1 MQSVDV
7 AIVGGG
13 MVGLAVA
20 CGLQGSGL
28 RVAVLE
34 KAEPRPLAADAP
46 PALRVSAINAASE
59 KLLTKLDVWRE
70 IVAQRASCYHGME
83 VWDKDSFGHISF
95 DDQSMGFS
103 HLGYIIENAVVHHAL
118 WQKAQRCADVT
129 LLAPAELQ
137 QVAWGE
143 NEAFLSLQDG
153 SMLTA
158 RLVIGADGAN
168 SWLRNKADIPL
179 TFWDYHHHALVATIR
194 TAEPHQAV
202 ARQAFHGDG
211 ILAFLPL
218 SDPHLC
224 SIVWSLSP
232 GEAQRMQQ
240 ADETTFNQ
248 ALNIAFDNRLGLCQL
263 ASEREVFPLTGRYAR
278 QFAAHRLALVGDA
291 AHTIHPL
298 AGQGVNLGFMDAAEL
313 IDELEAPARPGQRY
327 RPASLSAPLRAQPQA
342 QRGADAGGHAGLP
355 RNVLR
360 ESSGE
365 ETSSRCGTQTGRYAA
380 GRETAAD
387 SPGDGPQRSACLVT
401 LTASHFFHPAW
412 APGFPPHLKYSNFTS
427 FSH

>member
-34 KAEPRPLAADAP
+34 QRVPEPLAADAP
-46 PALRVSAINAASE
+46 PQLRVSAINAASE
-59 KLLTKLDVWRE
+59 KLLTRLGVWQDILSR
-70 IVAQRASCYHGME
+70 RASCYHGME

-95 DDQSMGFS
+95 DDQSMGYS
-103 HLGYIIENAVVHHAL
+103 HLGHIVENSVIHYAL
-118 WQKAQRCADVT
+118 WNKAQQSSDIT

-143 NEAFLSLQDG
+143 NETFLTLKDG

-179 TFWDYHHHALVATIR
+179 TFWDYQHHALVATIR
-194 TAEPHQAV
+194 TEEPHDAV
-202 ARQAFHGDG
+202 ARQVFHGEG

-232 GEAQRMQQ
+232 EEAQRMQQ
-240 ADETTFNQ
+240 ASEDEFNR
-248 ALNIAFDNRLGLCQL
+248 ALNIAFDNRLGLCKVESARQ
-263 ASEREVFPLTGRYAR
+263 VFPLTGRYAR

-313 IDELEAPARPGQRY
+313 IAELKRLHRQGKDIGQYIYLRRY
-327 RPASLSAPLRAQPQA
+327 ERSRKHSAALMLAGMQGFRDLFSGTNPVKKLLRDIGLKLADTLPSVKPQLIRQA
-342 QRGADAGGHAGLP
+342 MGLNDLP
-355 RNVLR
+355 EWLR
-360 ESSGE
+360 
-365 ETSSRCGTQTGRYAA
+365 
-380 GRETAAD
+380 
-387 SPGDGPQRSACLVT
+387 
-401 LTASHFFHPAW
+401 
-412 APGFPPHLKYSNFTS
+412 
-427 FSH
+427 

>member
-34 KAEPRPLAADAP
+34 QRVPQPLAADAP
-46 PALRVSAINAASE
+46 PQLRVSAINAASE
-59 KLLTKLDVWRE
+59 KLLTRLGVWSD
-70 IVAQRASCYHGME
+70 IVARRACCYHGME
-83 VWDKDSFGHISF
+83 VWDKDSFGRIEF
-95 DDQSMGFS
+95 DDQSMGYS
-103 HLGYIIENAVVHHAL
+103 HLGHIVENSVVHYAL
-118 WQKAQRCADVT
+118 WQKAQQSADIT
-129 LLAPAELQ
+129 LMAPAELQ

-143 NEAFLSLQDG
+143 NEAFLTLKDG

-179 TFWDYHHHALVATIR
+179 TFWDYRHHALVATIR
-194 TAEPHQAV
+194 IEDAHGAV
-202 ARQAFHGDG
+202 ARQAFHGEG

-232 GEAQRMQQ
+232 QEAERMQL
-240 ADETTFNQ
+240 ASVDAFNQ
-248 ALNIAFDNRLGLCQL
+248 ALNIAFDNRLGLCRVE
-263 ASEREVFPLTGRYAR
+263 SERQVFPLTGRYAR

-313 IDELEAPARPGQRY
+313 IDELKRLQRQGKDIGQYLYLRRYERSRKHSAAVMLAGMQGFRELFAGANPAKKLLRDIGLKLADTLPGVKPQLIRQAMGLNDL
-327 RPASLSAPLRAQPQA
+327 PEWLR
-342 QRGADAGGHAGLP
+342 
-355 RNVLR
+355 
-360 ESSGE
+360 
-365 ETSSRCGTQTGRYAA
+365 
-380 GRETAAD
+380 
-387 SPGDGPQRSACLVT
+387 
-401 LTASHFFHPAW
+401 
-412 APGFPPHLKYSNFTS
+412 
-427 FSH
+427 

>member
-34 KAEPRPLAADAP
+34 QRVPQPLASDAP

-59 KLLTKLDVWRE
+59 KLLTRLGVWSDILAR
-70 IVAQRASCYHGME
+70 RASCYHGME
-83 VWDKDSFGHISF
+83 VWDKDSFGRIEF
-95 DDQSMGFS
+95 DDKSMGYS
-103 HLGYIIENAVVHHAL
+103 HLGHIIENSVIHYAL
-118 WQKAQRCADVT
+118 WQKAQQSADIT
-129 LLAPAELQ
+129 LMAPAELQ

-143 NEAFLSLQDG
+143 NETFLTLKDG
-153 SMLTA
+153 AMLTA

-179 TFWDYHHHALVATIR
+179 TFWDYRHHALVATIR
-194 TAEPHQAV
+194 TEEAHGAV
-202 ARQAFHGDG
+202 ARQAFHGEG

-232 GEAQRMQQ
+232 QDAEHMQQ
-240 ADETTFNQ
+240 ASEDAFNR
-248 ALNIAFDNRLGLCQL
+248 ALNVAFDNRLGLCRVE
-263 ASEREVFPLTGRYAR
+263 SERQVFPLTGRYAR

-313 IDELEAPARPGQRY
+313 IDELKRLQRQGKDIGQYLYLRRYERSRKHSAAMMLAGMQSFRELFAGENPAKKLLRDIGLKLADTLPGVKPQLIRQAMGLNDL
-327 RPASLSAPLRAQPQA
+327 PEWLR
-342 QRGADAGGHAGLP
+342 
-355 RNVLR
+355 
-360 ESSGE
+360 
-365 ETSSRCGTQTGRYAA
+365 
-380 GRETAAD
+380 
-387 SPGDGPQRSACLVT
+387 
-401 LTASHFFHPAW
+401 
-412 APGFPPHLKYSNFTS
+412 
-427 FSH
+427 

>member
-34 KAEPRPLAADAP
+34 QRVPEPLAADAP
-46 PALRVSAINAASE
+46 PQLRVSAINAASE
-59 KLLTKLDVWRE
+59 KLLTRLGVWQDILSR
-70 IVAQRASCYHGME
+70 RASCYHGME

-95 DDQSMGFS
+95 DDQSMGYN
-103 HLGYIIENAVVHHAL
+103 HLGHIVENSVIHYAL
-118 WQKAQRCADVT
+118 WNKAQQSSDIT

-143 NEAFLSLQDG
+143 NETFLTLKDG

-179 TFWDYHHHALVATIR
+179 TFWDYQHHALVATIR
-194 TAEPHQAV
+194 TEEPHDAV
-202 ARQAFHGDG
+202 ARQVFHGEG

-218 SDPHLC
+218 SDPYLC

-232 GEAQRMQQ
+232 EEALRMQQ
-240 ADETTFNQ
+240 AS
-248 ALNIAFDNRLGLCQL
+248 LGLCKVE
-263 ASEREVFPLTGRYAR
+263 SERLVFPLTGRYAR

-313 IDELEAPARPGQRY
+313 IAELKRLHRQGKDIGQYIYLRRYERSRKHSAALMLAGMQGFRDLFSGANPAKKLLRDIGLKLADTLPGVKPQLIRQAMGLNDL
-327 RPASLSAPLRAQPQA
+327 PEWLR
-342 QRGADAGGHAGLP
+342 
-355 RNVLR
+355 
-360 ESSGE
+360 
-365 ETSSRCGTQTGRYAA
+365 
-380 GRETAAD
+380 
-387 SPGDGPQRSACLVT
+387 
-401 LTASHFFHPAW
+401 
-412 APGFPPHLKYSNFTS
+412 
-427 FSH
+427 

>member
-34 KAEPRPLAADAP
+34 QNAPVALADNAP
-46 PALRVSAINAASE
+46 PELRVSAINAASE
-59 KLLTKLDVWRE
+59 KLLTRLGVWSE
-70 IVAQRASCYHGME
+70 IVAHRASCYHGME
-83 VWDKDSFGHISF
+83 VWDKDSFGRITF
-95 DDQSMGFS
+95 NDESMGYS
-103 HLGYIIENAVVHHAL
+103 HLGHIIENAVVHQAL
-118 WQKAQRCADVT
+118 WQKAQQCTDVT
-129 LLAPAELQ
+129 LITPAELQ

-143 NEAFLSLQDG
+143 NEAFLTLKDA
-153 SMLTA
+153 SMITA
-158 RLVIGADGAN
+158 RLVVGADGAN
-168 SWLRNKADIPL
+168 SWLRDKADIPL

-194 TAEPHQAV
+194 TSEPHNAV
-202 ARQAFHGDG
+202 ARQVFHGDG

-232 GEAQRMQQ
+232 HQAKAMQG
-240 ADETTFNQ
+240 ADDATFNQ
-248 ALNIAFDNRLGLCQL
+248 ALCVAFDNALGLCQVE
-263 ASEREVFPLTGRYAR
+263 SERQVFPLTGRYAR

-313 IDELEAPARPGQRY
+313 INELRRLHREGKDIGQHLYLRRYERSRKHSAALMLAGMQGFRELFAGQNPAKKLLRDVGLKLADTLPGVKTGLIRQAMGLNDL
-327 RPASLSAPLRAQPQA
+327 PEWLR
-342 QRGADAGGHAGLP
+342 
-355 RNVLR
+355 
-360 ESSGE
+360 
-365 ETSSRCGTQTGRYAA
+365 
-380 GRETAAD
+380 
-387 SPGDGPQRSACLVT
+387 
-401 LTASHFFHPAW
+401 
-412 APGFPPHLKYSNFTS
+412 
-427 FSH
+427 

>member
-34 KAEPRPLAADAP
+34 QRVPEPLAVDAP
-46 PALRVSAINAASE
+46 PQLRVSAINAASE
-59 KLLTKLDVWRE
+59 KLLTRLGVWQDILSR
-70 IVAQRASCYHGME
+70 RASCYHGME

-95 DDQSMGFS
+95 DDQSMGYS
-103 HLGYIIENAVVHHAL
+103 HLGHIVENSVIHYAL
-118 WQKAQRCADVT
+118 WNKAQQSSDIT

-143 NEAFLSLQDG
+143 NETFLTLKDG

-179 TFWDYHHHALVATIR
+179 TFWDYQHHALVATIR
-194 TAEPHQAV
+194 TEEPHDAV
-202 ARQAFHGDG
+202 ARQVFHGEG

-232 GEAQRMQQ
+232 EEAQRMQQ
-240 ADETTFNQ
+240 ASEDEFNR
-248 ALNIAFDNRLGLCQL
+248 ALNIAFDNRLGLCKVE
-263 ASEREVFPLTGRYAR
+263 SERQVFPLTGRYAR

-313 IDELEAPARPGQRY
+313 IAELKRLHRQGKDIGQYIYLRRYERSRKHSAALMLAGMQGFHDLFSGTNPAKKLLRDIGLKLADTLPGVKPQLIRQAMGLNDL
-327 RPASLSAPLRAQPQA
+327 PEWLR
-342 QRGADAGGHAGLP
+342 
-355 RNVLR
+355 
-360 ESSGE
+360 
-365 ETSSRCGTQTGRYAA
+365 
-380 GRETAAD
+380 
-387 SPGDGPQRSACLVT
+387 
-401 LTASHFFHPAW
+401 
-412 APGFPPHLKYSNFTS
+412 
-427 FSH
+427 

>member
-34 KAEPRPLAADAP
+34 QRVPEPLAADAP
-46 PALRVSAINAASE
+46 PQLRVSAINAASE
-59 KLLTKLDVWRE
+59 KLLTRLGVWQDILSR
-70 IVAQRASCYHGME
+70 RASCYHGME

-95 DDQSMGFS
+95 DDQSMGYS
-103 HLGYIIENAVVHHAL
+103 HLGHIVENSVIHYAL
-118 WQKAQRCADVT
+118 WNKAQQSSDIT

-143 NEAFLSLQDG
+143 NETFLTLKDG

-179 TFWDYHHHALVATIR
+179 TFWDYQHHALVATIR
-194 TAEPHQAV
+194 TEEPHDAV
-202 ARQAFHGDG
+202 ARQVFHGEG

-232 GEAQRMQQ
+232 EEAQRMQQ
-240 ADETTFNQ
+240 ASEDEFNR
-248 ALNIAFDNRLGLCQL
+248 ALNIAFDNRLGLCKVESARQ
-263 ASEREVFPLTGRYAR
+263 VFPLTGRYAR
-278 QFAAHRLALVGDA
+278 QFAAHRLVLVGDA

-313 IDELEAPARPGQRY
+313 IAELKRLHRQGKDIGQYIYLRRYERSRKHSAALMLAGMQGFRDLFSGTNLAKKLLRDIGLKLADTLPGVKPQLIRQAMGLNDL
-327 RPASLSAPLRAQPQA
+327 PEWLR
-342 QRGADAGGHAGLP
+342 
-355 RNVLR
+355 
-360 ESSGE
+360 
-365 ETSSRCGTQTGRYAA
+365 
-380 GRETAAD
+380 
-387 SPGDGPQRSACLVT
+387 
-401 LTASHFFHPAW
+401 
-412 APGFPPHLKYSNFTS
+412 
-427 FSH
+427 

>member
-34 KAEPRPLAADAP
+34 QREPQPLAADAA

-59 KLLTKLDVWRE
+59 KLLTRLGVWSD
-70 IVAQRASCYHGME
+70 IVARRASCYHGME
-83 VWDKDSFGHISF
+83 VWDKDSFGRIAF
-95 DDQSMGFS
+95 DDQSMGYS
-103 HLGYIIENAVVHHAL
+103 HLGHIVENTVIHYAL
-118 WQKAQRCADVT
+118 WQKAQQSSDIT
-129 LLAPAELQ
+129 LKAPAELQ

-143 NEAFLSLQDG
+143 NEAFLTLKDG
-153 SMLTA
+153 AMLTA

-179 TFWDYHHHALVATIR
+179 TFWDYRHHALVATIR
-194 TAEPHQAV
+194 TEEAHGAV
-202 ARQAFHGDG
+202 ARQAFHGEG

-224 SIVWSLSP
+224 SIVWSLAP
-232 GEAQRMQQ
+232 EEAERMRQ
-240 ADETTFNQ
+240 ASDEQFNQ
-248 ALNIAFDNRLGLCQL
+248 ALNIAFDNRLGLCRVE
-263 ASEREVFPLTGRYAR
+263 SERQVYPLTGRYAR

-313 IDELEAPARPGQRY
+313 VDELKRLHRQGKDIGQYLYLRRYERSRKHSAALMLAGMQGFRELFAGTNPAKKLLRDMGLKLADTLPGVKPQ
-327 RPASLSAPLRAQPQA
+327 LLRQA
-342 QRGADAGGHAGLP
+342 MGLNDLP
-355 RNVLR
+355 EWLR
-360 ESSGE
+360 
-365 ETSSRCGTQTGRYAA
+365 
-380 GRETAAD
+380 
-387 SPGDGPQRSACLVT
+387 
-401 LTASHFFHPAW
+401 
-412 APGFPPHLKYSNFTS
+412 
-427 FSH
+427 

>member
-34 KAEPRPLAADAP
+34 QRVPEPLAADAP
-46 PALRVSAINAASE
+46 PQLRVSAINAASE
-59 KLLTKLDVWRE
+59 KLLTRLGIWQDILSR
-70 IVAQRASCYHGME
+70 RASCYHGME

-95 DDQSMGFS
+95 DDQSMGYS
-103 HLGYIIENAVVHHAL
+103 HLGHIVENAVIHYAL
-118 WQKAQRCADVT
+118 WNKAQQSSDIT
-129 LLAPAELQ
+129 LFAPAELQ

-143 NEAFLSLQDG
+143 NETFLTLKDG

-179 TFWDYHHHALVATIR
+179 TFWDYQHHALVATIR
-194 TAEPHQAV
+194 TEEPHEAV
-202 ARQAFHGDG
+202 ARQVFHGEG

-224 SIVWSLSP
+224 SIVWSLP
-232 GEAQRMQQ
+232 PQEAQRMQQ
-240 ADETTFNQ
+240 ASEDEFNR
-248 ALNIAFDNRLGLCQL
+248 ALNIAFDNRLGLCKVEN
-263 ASEREVFPLTGRYAR
+263 ERQVFPLTGRYAR

-313 IDELEAPARPGQRY
+313 IAELKRLHRQGKDIGQYIYLRRYERSRKQSAALMLASMQGFRDLFSGANPAKKLLRDIGLKLADTLPGVKPQLIRQAMGLNDL
-327 RPASLSAPLRAQPQA
+327 PEWLR
-342 QRGADAGGHAGLP
+342 
-355 RNVLR
+355 
-360 ESSGE
+360 
-365 ETSSRCGTQTGRYAA
+365 
-380 GRETAAD
+380 
-387 SPGDGPQRSACLVT
+387 
-401 LTASHFFHPAW
+401 
-412 APGFPPHLKYSNFTS
+412 
-427 FSH
+427 

>member
-34 KAEPRPLAADAP
+34 QREPQPLAADAA

-59 KLLTKLDVWRE
+59 KLLTRLGVWSD
-70 IVAQRASCYHGME
+70 IVARRASCYHGME
-83 VWDKDSFGHISF
+83 VWDKDSFGRIEF
-95 DDQSMGFS
+95 DDQSMGYS
-103 HLGYIIENAVVHHAL
+103 HLGHIVENAVIHYAL
-118 WQKAQRCADVT
+118 WQKAQQSSDIT
-129 LLAPAELQ
+129 LMAPAELQ

-143 NEAFLSLQDG
+143 NEAFLTLKDG
-153 SMLTA
+153 AMLTA
-158 RLVIGADGAN
+158 RLVIGADGVN

-179 TFWDYHHHALVATIR
+179 TFWDYRHHALVATIR
-194 TAEPHQAV
+194 TEDAHGAV
-202 ARQAFHGDG
+202 ARQAFHGEG

-224 SIVWSLSP
+224 SIVWSLAP
-232 GEAQRMQQ
+232 QEAERMQQ
-240 ADETTFNQ
+240 ASDEQFNQ
-248 ALNIAFDNRLGLCQL
+248 ALNIAFDNRLGLCRVE
-263 ASEREVFPLTGRYAR
+263 SERQVFPLTGRYAR

-313 IDELEAPARPGQRY
+313 VDELKRLHRQGKDIGQYLYLRRY
-327 RPASLSAPLRAQPQA
+327 ERSRKHSAALML
-342 QRGADAGGHAGLP
+342 AGMQGFRELFAG
-355 RNVLR
+355 
-360 ESSGE
+360 
-365 ETSSRCGTQTGRYAA
+365 T
-380 GRETAAD
+380 
-387 SPGDGPQRSACLVT
+387 
-401 LTASHFFHPAW
+401 HPAKKLLRDMGLKL
-412 APGFPPHLKYSNFTS
+412 ADTLPGVKPQLLRQAMGLNDLPEWLR
-427 FSH
+427 

>member
-34 KAEPRPLAADAP
+34 QRVPEPLAADAP
-46 PALRVSAINAASE
+46 PQLRVSAINAASE
-59 KLLTKLDVWRE
+59 KLLTRLGVWQE
-70 IVAQRASCYHGME
+70 ILSRRASCYHGME

-95 DDQSMGFS
+95 DDQSMGYS
-103 HLGYIIENAVVHHAL
+103 HLGHIVENSVIHYAL
-118 WQKAQRCADVT
+118 WNKAQQSSDIS

-143 NEAFLSLQDG
+143 NETFLTLKDG

-179 TFWDYHHHALVATIR
+179 TFWDYQHHALVATIR
-194 TAEPHQAV
+194 TEEPHEAV
-202 ARQAFHGDG
+202 ARQIFHGEG

-224 SIVWSLSP
+224 SIVWSLAP
-232 GEAQRMQQ
+232 QEAKRMQQ
-240 ADETTFNQ
+240 ASEEEFNR
-248 ALNIAFDNRLGLCQL
+248 ALNIAFDNRLGLCKVE
-263 ASEREVFPLTGRYAR
+263 SERPVFPLTGRYAR

-313 IDELEAPARPGQRY
+313 IAELKRLHRQGKDIGQYIYLRRYERSRKHSAALMLTSMQGFRDLFFGANPAKKLLRDIGLKLADTLPGVKPQLIRQAMGLNDL
-327 RPASLSAPLRAQPQA
+327 PEWLR
-342 QRGADAGGHAGLP
+342 
-355 RNVLR
+355 
-360 ESSGE
+360 
-365 ETSSRCGTQTGRYAA
+365 
-380 GRETAAD
+380 
-387 SPGDGPQRSACLVT
+387 
-401 LTASHFFHPAW
+401 
-412 APGFPPHLKYSNFTS
+412 
-427 FSH
+427 

>member
-34 KAEPRPLAADAP
+34 QYVPQPLAADAAP
-46 PALRVSAINAASE
+46 QLRVSAINAASE
-59 KLLTKLDVWRE
+59 KLLTRLGVWSD
-70 IVAQRASCYHGME
+70 IVARRACCYHGME
-83 VWDKDSFGHISF
+83 VWDKDSFGRIEF
-95 DDQSMGFS
+95 DDQSMGYS
-103 HLGYIIENAVVHHAL
+103 HLGHIVENSEIHYAL
-118 WQKAQRCADVT
+118 WQKAQRSPDIT
-129 LLAPAELQ
+129 LLAPAEIQ

-143 NEAFLSLQDG
+143 NEAFLTLKEG
-153 SMLTA
+153 AMLTA

-179 TFWDYHHHALVATIR
+179 TFWDYRHHALVATIR
-194 TAEPHQAV
+194 TQEAHGAV
-202 ARQAFHGDG
+202 ARQAFHGEG

-232 GEAQRMQQ
+232 QEAERMQQ
-240 ADETTFNQ
+240 ASVDEFNQ
-248 ALNIAFDNRLGLCQL
+248 ALNIAFDNRLGLCSVE
-263 ASEREVFPLTGRYAR
+263 SERQTFPLMGRYAR

-313 IDELEAPARPGQRY
+313 IDELKRLQRQGKDIGQYLYLRRYERSRKHSAAMMLAGMQGFRELFAGENPAKKLLRDIGLKLADTLPGVKPQLIRQAMGLNDL
-327 RPASLSAPLRAQPQA
+327 PEWLR
-342 QRGADAGGHAGLP
+342 
-355 RNVLR
+355 
-360 ESSGE
+360 
-365 ETSSRCGTQTGRYAA
+365 
-380 GRETAAD
+380 
-387 SPGDGPQRSACLVT
+387 
-401 LTASHFFHPAW
+401 
-412 APGFPPHLKYSNFTS
+412 
-427 FSH
+427 

>member
-34 KAEPRPLAADAP
+34 QNAPVALADNAP
-46 PALRVSAINAASE
+46 PELRVSAINAASE
-59 KLLTKLDVWRE
+59 KLLTRLGVWSE
-70 IVAQRASCYHGME
+70 IVAHRASCYHGME
-83 VWDKDSFGHISF
+83 VWDKDSFGRITF
-95 DDQSMGFS
+95 NDESMGYS
-103 HLGYIIENAVVHHAL
+103 HLGHIIENAVVHQAL
-118 WQKAQRCADVT
+118 WQKAQQCTDVT
-129 LLAPAELQ
+129 LITPAELQ

-143 NEAFLSLQDG
+143 NDAFLTLKDA
-153 SMLTA
+153 SMITA
-158 RLVIGADGAN
+158 RLVVGADGAN
-168 SWLRNKADIPL
+168 SWLRDKADIPL

-194 TAEPHQAV
+194 TSEPHNAV
-202 ARQAFHGDG
+202 ARQVFHGDG

-232 GEAQRMQQ
+232 HQAKAMQEADD
-240 ADETTFNQ
+240 ATFNQ
-248 ALNIAFDNRLGLCQL
+248 ALCVAFDNALGLCQVE
-263 ASEREVFPLTGRYAR
+263 SERQVFPLTGRYAR

-313 IDELEAPARPGQRY
+313 INELRRLHREGKDIGQHLYLRRYERSRKHSAALMLAGMQGFRELFAGQNPAKKLLRDVGLKLADTLPGVKTGLIRQAMGLNDL
-327 RPASLSAPLRAQPQA
+327 PEWLR
-342 QRGADAGGHAGLP
+342 
-355 RNVLR
+355 
-360 ESSGE
+360 
-365 ETSSRCGTQTGRYAA
+365 
-380 GRETAAD
+380 
-387 SPGDGPQRSACLVT
+387 
-401 LTASHFFHPAW
+401 
-412 APGFPPHLKYSNFTS
+412 
-427 FSH
+427 

>member
-34 KAEPRPLAADAP
+34 QRVPEPLAADAP
-46 PALRVSAINAASE
+46 PQLRVSAINAASE
-59 KLLTKLDVWRE
+59 KLLTRLGVWQDILSR
-70 IVAQRASCYHGME
+70 RASCYHGME

-95 DDQSMGFS
+95 DDQSMGYS
-103 HLGYIIENAVVHHAL
+103 HLGHIVENSVIHYAL
-118 WQKAQRCADVT
+118 WNKAQQSSDIT

-143 NEAFLSLQDG
+143 NETFLTLKDG

-179 TFWDYHHHALVATIR
+179 TFWDYQHHALVATIR
-194 TAEPHQAV
+194 TEEPHDAV
-202 ARQAFHGDG
+202 ARQVFHGEG

-232 GEAQRMQQ
+232 EEAQRMQQ
-240 ADETTFNQ
+240 ASEDEFNR
-248 ALNIAFDNRLGLCQL
+248 ALNIAFDNRLGLCKVESARQ
-263 ASEREVFPLTGRYAR
+263 VFPLTGRYAR

-313 IDELEAPARPGQRY
+313 IAELKRLHRQGKDIGQYIYLRRYERSRKHSAALMLAGMQGFLDLFSGTNPAKKLLRDIGLKLADTLPGVKPQLIRQAMGLNDL
-327 RPASLSAPLRAQPQA
+327 PEWLR
-342 QRGADAGGHAGLP
+342 
-355 RNVLR
+355 
-360 ESSGE
+360 
-365 ETSSRCGTQTGRYAA
+365 
-380 GRETAAD
+380 
-387 SPGDGPQRSACLVT
+387 
-401 LTASHFFHPAW
+401 
-412 APGFPPHLKYSNFTS
+412 
-427 FSH
+427 

>member
-34 KAEPRPLAADAP
+34 QRVPEPLAADAP
-46 PALRVSAINAASE
+46 PQLRVSAINAASE
-59 KLLTKLDVWRE
+59 KLLTRLGIWQDILSR
-70 IVAQRASCYHGME
+70 RASCYHGME

-95 DDQSMGFS
+95 DDQSRGYS
-103 HLGYIIENAVVHHAL
+103 HLGHIVENAVIHYAL
-118 WQKAQRCADVT
+118 WNKAQQSSEIT
-129 LLAPAELQ
+129 LFAPAELQ

-143 NEAFLSLQDG
+143 NETFLTLKDG

-179 TFWDYHHHALVATIR
+179 TFWDYQHHALVATIR
-194 TAEPHQAV
+194 TEEPHEAV
-202 ARQAFHGDG
+202 ARQVFHGEG

-224 SIVWSLSP
+224 SIVWSLP
-232 GEAQRMQQ
+232 PQEAQRMQQ
-240 ADETTFNQ
+240 ASEDEFNR
-248 ALNIAFDNRLGLCQL
+248 ALNIAFDNRLGLCKVE
-263 ASEREVFPLTGRYAR
+263 SERQVFPLTGRYAR

-313 IDELEAPARPGQRY
+313 IAELKRLHRQGKDIGQYIYLRRYERSRKHSAALMLASMQGFRDLFSGANPAKKLLRDIGLKLADTLPGVKPQLIRQAMGLNDL
-327 RPASLSAPLRAQPQA
+327 PEWLR
-342 QRGADAGGHAGLP
+342 
-355 RNVLR
+355 
-360 ESSGE
+360 
-365 ETSSRCGTQTGRYAA
+365 
-380 GRETAAD
+380 
-387 SPGDGPQRSACLVT
+387 
-401 LTASHFFHPAW
+401 
-412 APGFPPHLKYSNFTS
+412 
-427 FSH
+427 

>member
-34 KAEPRPLAADAP
+34 QRVQEPLAANAP
-46 PALRVSAINAASE
+46 PQLRVSAINAASE
-59 KLLTKLDVWRE
+59 KLLTRLGVWQDILSR
-70 IVAQRASCYHGME
+70 RASCYHGME

-95 DDQSMGFS
+95 DDQSMGYS
-103 HLGYIIENAVVHHAL
+103 HLGHIVENSVIHYAL
-118 WQKAQRCADVT
+118 WNKAQQSSDIT

-143 NEAFLSLQDG
+143 NETFLTLKDG

-179 TFWDYHHHALVATIR
+179 TFWDYQHHALVATIR
-194 TAEPHQAV
+194 TEEPHDAV
-202 ARQAFHGDG
+202 ARQVFHGEG

-232 GEAQRMQQ
+232 EEAQRMQQ
-240 ADETTFNQ
+240 ASEDEFNR
-248 ALNIAFDNRLGLCQL
+248 ALNIAFDNRLGLCKVESARQ
-263 ASEREVFPLTGRYAR
+263 VFPLTGRYAR
-278 QFAAHRLALVGDA
+278 QFASHRLALVGDA

-313 IDELEAPARPGQRY
+313 IAELKRLHRQGKDIGQYIYLRRYERSRKHSAALMLASMQGFRDLFSGTNPAKKLLRDIGLKLADTLPGVKPQLIRQAMGLNDL
-327 RPASLSAPLRAQPQA
+327 PEWLR
-342 QRGADAGGHAGLP
+342 
-355 RNVLR
+355 
-360 ESSGE
+360 
-365 ETSSRCGTQTGRYAA
+365 
-380 GRETAAD
+380 
-387 SPGDGPQRSACLVT
+387 
-401 LTASHFFHPAW
+401 
-412 APGFPPHLKYSNFTS
+412 
-427 FSH
+427 

>member
-20 CGLQGSGL
+20 CGLQGCGL

-34 KAEPRPLAADAP
+34 QHVPQPLAVDAP
-46 PALRVSAINAASE
+46 PQLRVSAINAASE
-59 KLLTKLDVWRE
+59 KLLTRLGVWSD
-70 IVAQRASCYHGME
+70 IVARRACCYHGME
-83 VWDKDSFGHISF
+83 VWDKDSFGRIEF
-95 DDQSMGFS
+95 DDQSMGYS
-103 HLGYIIENAVVHHAL
+103 HLGHIVENAEIHYAL
-118 WQKAQRCADVT
+118 WQKAQRSPDIT
-129 LLAPAELQ
+129 LLAPAEIQ

-143 NEAFLSLQDG
+143 NEAFLTLKEG
-153 SMLTA
+153 TMLTA

-179 TFWDYHHHALVATIR
+179 TFWDYRHHALVATIR
-194 TAEPHQAV
+194 TQEAHGAV
-202 ARQAFHGDG
+202 ARQAFHGEG

-232 GEAQRMQQ
+232 QEAERMQQ
-240 ADETTFNQ
+240 ASVDEFNQ
-248 ALNIAFDNRLGLCQL
+248 ALNIAFDNRLGLCSVE
-263 ASEREVFPLTGRYAR
+263 SERQTFPLTGRYAR

-313 IDELEAPARPGQRY
+313 IDELKRLQRQGKDIGQYIYLRRYERSRKHSAAMMLAGMQGFRELFAGENPAKKLLRDIGLKLADTLPGVKPQLIRQAMGLNDL
-327 RPASLSAPLRAQPQA
+327 PEWLR
-342 QRGADAGGHAGLP
+342 
-355 RNVLR
+355 
-360 ESSGE
+360 
-365 ETSSRCGTQTGRYAA
+365 
-380 GRETAAD
+380 
-387 SPGDGPQRSACLVT
+387 
-401 LTASHFFHPAW
+401 
-412 APGFPPHLKYSNFTS
+412 
-427 FSH
+427 

>member
-1 MQSVDV
+1 
-7 AIVGGG
+7 
-13 MVGLAVA
+13 
-20 CGLQGSGL
+20 
-28 RVAVLE
+28 
-34 KAEPRPLAADAP
+34 
-46 PALRVSAINAASE
+46 
-59 KLLTKLDVWRE
+59 
-70 IVAQRASCYHGME
+70 ME

-202 ARQAFHGDG
+202 ARRAFHGDG

-232 GEAQRMQQ
+232 GKRSGCS
-240 ADETTFNQ
+240 
-248 ALNIAFDNRLGLCQL
+248 RL
-263 ASEREVFPLTGRYAR
+263 
-278 QFAAHRLALVGDA
+278 
-291 AHTIHPL
+291 
-298 AGQGVNLGFMDAAEL
+298 MK
-313 IDELEAPARPGQRY
+313 
-327 RPASLSAPLRAQPQA
+327 
-342 QRGADAGGHAGLP
+342 
-355 RNVLR
+355 
-360 ESSGE
+360 
-365 ETSSRCGTQTGRYAA
+365 
-380 GRETAAD
+380 
-387 SPGDGPQRSACLVT
+387 
-401 LTASHFFHPAW
+401 
-412 APGFPPHLKYSNFTS
+412 PPSTVR
-427 FSH
+427 

>member
-34 KAEPRPLAADAP
+34 QNPPQPLPESAP

-59 KLLTKLDVWRE
+59 KLLTRLGVWSS
-70 IVAQRASCYHGME
+70 IVANRASCYHGME
-83 VWDKDSFGHISF
+83 VWDKDSFGRIAF
-95 DDQSMGFS
+95 DDRSMGYS
-103 HLGYIIENAVVHHAL
+103 HLGHIIENDVIHQAL
-118 WQKAQRCADVT
+118 WQKAQQCQDVT
-129 LLAPAELQ
+129 LMAPAGVQ

-143 NEAFLSLQDG
+143 NEAFLTLKDG
-153 SMLTA
+153 GMLTA

-168 SWLRNKADIPL
+168 SWLREKADIAL
-179 TFWDYHHHALVATIR
+179 TSWDYRHHALVATIR
-194 TAEPHQAV
+194 TDEPHEAV
-202 ARQAFHGDG
+202 ARQVFHGDG

-224 SIVWSLSP
+224 SIVWSLP
-232 GEAQRMQQ
+232 PLEAARMQE
-240 ADETTFNQ
+240 ATEETFNQ
-248 ALNIAFDNRLGLCQL
+248 ALDMAFDNRLGLCHVE
-263 ASEREVFPLTGRYAR
+263 SERLVFPLTGRYAR

-313 IDELEAPARPGQRY
+313 VNELKRLHGAGKDIGQHLYLRRY
-327 RPASLSAPLRAQPQA
+327 ERSRKHSAGVMLASMQGFRELF
-342 QRGADAGGHAGLP
+342 AG
-355 RNVLR
+355 
-360 ESSGE
+360 
-365 ETSSRCGTQTGRYAA
+365 T
-380 GRETAAD
+380 
-387 SPGDGPQRSACLVT
+387 
-401 LTASHFFHPAW
+401 HPAKKLLRDLGLKL
-412 APGFPPHLKYSNFTS
+412 ADTLPGVKPQLIRQAMGLNDLPEWLR
-427 FSH
+427 

>member
-1 MQSVDV
+1 MQNVDV

-34 KAEPRPLAADAP
+34 QSQPQPLTADAP

-59 KLLTKLDVWRE
+59 TLLNRLDVWSA

-83 VWDKDSFGHISF
+83 VWDKDSFGRIAF

-103 HLGYIIENAVVHHAL
+103 HLGHIIENAVIHQAL
-118 WQKAQRCADVT
+118 WQKAQRCQDVT
-129 LLAPAELQ
+129 LLAPAEVQ

-143 NEAFLSLQDG
+143 NEAFLSLKDG
-153 SMLTA
+153 NMLTA
-158 RLVIGADGAN
+158 RLVVGADGAN
-168 SWLRNKADIPL
+168 SWLRDKADIAL
-179 TFWDYHHHALVATIR
+179 TSWDYRHHALVATVR
-194 TAEPHQAV
+194 TAEPHQAI

-224 SIVWSLSP
+224 SIVWSLAP
-232 GEAQRMQQ
+232 QEAERMKN
-240 ADETTFNQ
+240 ADAATFNQ
-248 ALNIAFDNRLGLCQL
+248 ALDIAFDNRLGLCAVESARQ
-263 ASEREVFPLTGRYAR
+263 VFPLTGRYAR

-313 IDELEAPARPGQRY
+313 IDELRRLHGQGKDFGQHFYLRRY
-327 RPASLSAPLRAQPQA
+327 ERSRKHSAAVML
-342 QRGADAGGHAGLP
+342 AGMQGFRELFAG
-355 RNVLR
+355 
-360 ESSGE
+360 
-365 ETSSRCGTQTGRYAA
+365 T
-380 GRETAAD
+380 
-387 SPGDGPQRSACLVT
+387 
-401 LTASHFFHPAW
+401 HPAKKLLRDIGLKL
-412 APGFPPHLKYSNFTS
+412 ADTLPGVKPQLIRQAMGLNDLPAWLR
-427 FSH
+427 